1 MTLSA
6 GTSVQLI
13 KHAKR
18 ASRPRAAFARE
29 QLSTA
34 LEQLDREERSR
45 KLEADYVAGWDDAL
59 EIMADMQ
66 DAQVEHPE

>member
-1 MTLSA
+1 MTLSV

-18 ASRPRAAFARE
+18 VGRPRAAFARE
-29 QLSTA
+29 LLSAA
-34 LEQLDREERSR
+34 LEQLDREERIR
-45 KLEADYVAGWDDAL
+45 KWEADYAAGWDDAL

-66 DAQVEHPE
+66 DAQAEIPE